1 MVYRWLIE
9 FLNFV
14 FVFSLGMITLWLF
27 RQSLA
32 SDRVKRSSPKQR
44 AELLIEVRRDGAP
57 FLRMPLVKSHYLIG
71 RGPECDIPLRGMGI
85 PFRVG
90 EIYRQDVSYVFKN
103 FQSNFAM
110 INGKFFSNEAKTIF
124 PGDEIRAYKYS
135 IRITEK
141 GSEKKLMK

>member
-32 SDRVKRSSPKQR
+32 SDRVRRSSPKQR
-44 AELLIEVRRDGAP
+44 AELLVEVYRDGAP

-71 RGPECDIPLRGMGI
+71 RGPECDIPLMKMGI
-85 PFRVG
+85 PLRIG
-90 EIYRQDVSYVFKN
+90 EICEQERGYIFKN
-103 FQSNFAM
+103 FQNNSVTMN
-110 INGKFFSNEAKTIF
+110 NKPVGKETVVIY
-124 PGDEIRAYKYS
+124 PGDEIRTYNYS
-135 IRITEK
+135 IKIKDRGT
-141 GSEKKLMK
+141 